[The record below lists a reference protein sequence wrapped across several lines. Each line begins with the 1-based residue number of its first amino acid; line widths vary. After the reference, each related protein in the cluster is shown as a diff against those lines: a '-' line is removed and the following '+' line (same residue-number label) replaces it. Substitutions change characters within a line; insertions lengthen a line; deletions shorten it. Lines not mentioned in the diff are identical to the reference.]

1 MVEIRTSEQ
10 RGTASTKPAVELKE
24 PLKVKVDEPKKA
36 SGALFFGVSLACLA
50 AGAYMVWHQI

>member
-50 AGAYMVWHQI
+50 AGAYMV